1 MVKLEEPRL
10 RCRYY
15 DAIAA
20 IGLMKGVPMIDVAC
34 DDALI
39 SALMEM
45 DAASVQ
51 QVVER
56 YDRDALGYPTPEK
69 VAQVAAACAQ
79 APPRLAPRSE
89 PRPEPVPKPCRP
101 IYTIS
106 SRLVGVVWGV
116 ITGLATTVAAGWITA
131 APWLEWVARWL
142 AGLLPPF

>member
-20 IGLMKGVPMIDVAC
+20 IGLMKGMPMIDVAC

-51 QVVER
+51 NEVRVTRQPLVEDDATPFGGSPRKDVQVGDVC
-56 YDRDALGYPTPEK
+56 DANHTN
-69 VAQVAAACAQ
+69 Q
-79 APPRLAPRSE
+79 RL
-89 PRPEPVPKPCRP
+89 
-101 IYTIS
+101 
-106 SRLVGVVWGV
+106 
-116 ITGLATTVAAGWITA
+116 
-131 APWLEWVARWL
+131 
-142 AGLLPPF
+142 